1 MKKFFGLS
9 LFLFIS
15 VVSLAQTGYYG
26 SLRAVEFKVD
36 VLPSLRKVHHFN
48 EGQNLMSQRF
58 RFAYLNYNLNFVR
71 SYGRSVELSFGFEFS
86 RMRACTQGYT
96 YSADLNI
103 YNQSGDVVST
113 FTDNG
118 IFLNDPI
125 INYYGIKG
133 EWKHYKRG
141 NKAPMGNYFGL
152 SVQAGPAFLKDD
164 IPVVVGKTGELLKD
178 SPMGEKYDVV
188 AHASVD
194 RTGWRRMMLCG
205 SLQAKFG
212 RTFPINEFISLSGS
226 VSIPIVS
233 GYIADFIPIIDLLP
247 VYGAHPV
254 DIFELSGSTNI
265 SNSSDWYS
273 LMSSTVKSYNGLGAE
288 IGLRFHF

>member
-1 MKKFFGLS
+1 
-9 LFLFIS
+9 
-15 VVSLAQTGYYG
+15 
-26 SLRAVEFKVD
+26 
-36 VLPSLRKVHHFN
+36 
-48 EGQNLMSQRF
+48 
-58 RFAYLNYNLNFVR
+58 
-71 SYGRSVELSFGFEFS
+71 
-86 RMRACTQGYT
+86 
-96 YSADLNI
+96 
-103 YNQSGDVVST
+103 
-113 FTDNG
+113 
-118 IFLNDPI
+118 
-125 INYYGIKG
+125 
-133 EWKHYKRG
+133 
-141 NKAPMGNYFGL
+141 MGNYFGL